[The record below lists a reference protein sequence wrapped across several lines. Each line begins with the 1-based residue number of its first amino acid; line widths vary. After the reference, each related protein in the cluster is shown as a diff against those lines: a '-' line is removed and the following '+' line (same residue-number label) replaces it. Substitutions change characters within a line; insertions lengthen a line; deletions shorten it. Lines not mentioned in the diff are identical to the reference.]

1 MCVTDNNLNGLMALT
16 LKCISEVYQDASFF
30 FFRIGLHEVASI
42 ETLHGGFYRPR
53 SEEDNVLGSVRQPVC
68 LSVRPSVSALTAER
82 FDLRP

>member
-42 ETLHGGFYRPR
+42 ETLHGVFFGSGENGSREHCIKRQR
-53 SEEDNVLGSVRQPVC
+53 SREQKKL
-68 LSVRPSVSALTAER
+68 
-82 FDLRP
+82 